1 MDEIRTIDMVA
12 AVILGIAALRGVF
25 RGLFREALSIGGLA
39 AACIVVRIGT
49 APGAA
54 WLVET
59 TGGEVGATAA
69 PWIVGALLGVAVLV
83 VATLVGR
90 SLRQGAKAAGL
101 GWADHAGGALLGA
114 AEGALVAVVLLLL
127 LSAAIGRD
135 AELLEG
141 TYSLAALEEL
151 EGAVSERDL
160 RVPDV
165 AAPPRALDRPE
176 VARSSQAEEP
186 C

>member
-1 MDEIRTIDMVA
+1 VEEIRSIDLAA

-59 TGGEVGATAA
+59 TGGEVGPTAA
-69 PWIVGALLGVAVLV
+69 PWIVGAVLGIAVLV
-83 VATLVGR
+83 AATFVGR
-90 SLRQGAKAAGL
+90 TLRQGAKAAGL
-101 GWADHAGGALLGA
+101 GWADHTGGAVLGA
-114 AEGALVAVVLLLL
+114 AEGALVAVILLLL
-127 LSAAIGRD
+127 VSSVIGRD
-135 AELLEG
+135 AELLED
-141 TYSLAALEEL
+141 TYSLTALERI
-151 EGAVSERDL
+151 EGIVSENDL

-165 AAPPRALDRPE
+165 AAPPRR
-176 VARSSQAEEP
+176 
-186 C
+186 